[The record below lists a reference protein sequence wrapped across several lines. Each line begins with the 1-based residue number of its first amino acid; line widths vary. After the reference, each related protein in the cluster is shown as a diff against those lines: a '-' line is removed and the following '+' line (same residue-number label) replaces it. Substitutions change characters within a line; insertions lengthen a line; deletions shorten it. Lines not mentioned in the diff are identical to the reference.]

1 MYKLVINCHELIHLK
16 LYCILI
22 FPGFNDCYIMV
33 GPDGTVLEY
42 YHYGSI
48 NVEFMS
54 FLCWH

>member
-1 MYKLVINCHELIHLK
+1 MSLFIWDTCG
-16 LYCILI
+16 ILI
-22 FPGFNDCYIMV
+22 SPGFNDCYIMV

-54 FLCWH
+54 FLC